1 MSSNKP
7 MKIILVLYIFLAI
20 LISSCTQ
27 LAPRYDAKLY
37 SDLTEVNAELM
48 QFFSSVSHGTS
59 KDSYKER
66 NQNYHSL
73 IGKIDALIM
82 QSNTRPTPNKD
93 TLEEINNYLNS
104 KGTNIVFEAEPPS
117 VASLESVSSSL
128 NRMRKEDE
136 DKGLRVTAV
145 ALFKNEIV
153 ISMDQALTYESF
165 LNR

>member
-1 MSSNKP
+1 MSPNQP
-7 MKIILVLYIFLAI
+7 MRVISTLCVFLAI

-27 LAPRYDAKLY
+27 LAPRYDAELY

-59 KDSYKER
+59 KNSYKER
-66 NQNYHSL
+66 SQSYHSL
-73 IGKIDALIM
+73 IGKIDALVM
-82 QSNTRPTPNKD
+82 QSNTRPIPNKG

-104 KGTNIVFEAEPPS
+104 KGTNIAFEAEPPS
-117 VASLESVSSSL
+117 VASLERISSSL
-128 NRMRKEDE
+128 NQMREEDE

>member
-1 MSSNKP
+1 MSPSQP
-7 MKIILVLYIFLAI
+7 MKVISALSVFLAI
-20 LISSCTQ
+20 LVSSCTQ
-27 LAPRYDAKLY
+27 LAPRYDAELY

-59 KDSYKER
+59 RDSYTER

-73 IGKIDALIM
+73 IGKIDAMAL
-82 QSNTRPTPNKD
+82 QSNTRPIPNKD

-117 VASLESVSSSL
+117 VASLERISSSL
-128 NRMRKEDE
+128 NRMREEDE
-136 DKGLRVTAV
+136 DKGLRATAV

-153 ISMDQALTYESF
+153 ISMDQALTYETF